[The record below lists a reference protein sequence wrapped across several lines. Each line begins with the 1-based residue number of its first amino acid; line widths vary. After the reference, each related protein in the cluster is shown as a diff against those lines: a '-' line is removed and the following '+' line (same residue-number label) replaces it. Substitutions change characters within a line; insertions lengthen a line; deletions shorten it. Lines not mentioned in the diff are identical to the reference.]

1 MKIITNII
9 LIYTLLF
16 TLGCGFK
23 VVEKA
28 DSNNF
33 KIKEIS
39 TNGNNRINYR
49 IKNYILANTQ
59 ENNENILSLDIN
71 TKLNKKIKE
80 KNIKNEITK
89 YEITLKTSVNTYLIE
104 KNIRG
109 NFDVT
114 VFGDYLVDSNYSGTI
129 NNEKNLIN
137 NLTDQLS
144 KNILKKLKA
153 KINDI

>member
-39 TNGNNRINYR
+39 TNGNNRIN
-49 IKNYILANTQ
+49 
-59 ENNENILSLDIN
+59 
-71 TKLNKKIKE
+71 
-80 KNIKNEITK
+80 
-89 YEITLKTSVNTYLIE
+89 
-104 KNIRG
+104 
-109 NFDVT
+109 
-114 VFGDYLVDSNYSGTI
+114 
-129 NNEKNLIN
+129 
-137 NLTDQLS
+137 
-144 KNILKKLKA
+144 
-153 KINDI
+153 

>member
-71 TKLNKKIKE
+71 TKLNMLKIY
-80 KNIKNEITK
+80 K
-89 YEITLKTSVNTYLIE
+89 YRIP
-104 KNIRG
+104 G
-109 NFDVT
+109 
-114 VFGDYLVDSNYSGTI
+114 
-129 NNEKNLIN
+129 
-137 NLTDQLS
+137 
-144 KNILKKLKA
+144 
-153 KINDI
+153 